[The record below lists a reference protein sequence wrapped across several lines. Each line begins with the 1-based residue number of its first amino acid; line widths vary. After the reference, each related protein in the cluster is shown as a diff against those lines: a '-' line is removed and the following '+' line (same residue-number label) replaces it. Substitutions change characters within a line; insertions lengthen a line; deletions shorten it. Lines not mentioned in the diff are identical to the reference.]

1 MILSS
6 IMYKPPF
13 EITSDILQLSQSI
26 SHELGILAGAKL
38 YPVPIKLRRE
48 NKIKT
53 IHSSLAIEGN
63 TLTIKQVTG
72 IIDGQKV
79 IGHTKDITEVQNAI
93 KVYDNLSLWD
103 PISIQSLKQ
112 AHFMLMK
119 GLINSNG
126 EWRQKAV
133 GIFKDKKISHIA
145 PSAKRVEHLMI
156 DLFDFTKKKKN
167 VPWLLKACIFHY
179 ELEFIHPFE
188 DGNGRMGRL
197 WQQLLLMKENS
208 IFEFISV
215 ESLIRNHLT
224 EYYQVLEKCDHQ
236 GQSTEFVEF
245 SLKHI
250 LSAIKEYTIN
260 ISSQVINEA
269 QRLNYAKTL
278 IKTWFNRK
286 QYMTL
291 LKNISSATAS
301 RDLTAGIQNKLLIKK
316 GEKNQILYK
325 FSLHHSTK

>member
-1 MILSS
+1 
-6 IMYKPPF
+6 
-13 EITSDILQLSQSI
+13 
-26 SHELGILAGAKL
+26 
-38 YPVPIKLRRE
+38 
-48 NKIKT
+48 
-53 IHSSLAIEGN
+53 
-63 TLTIKQVTG
+63 
-72 IIDGQKV
+72 
-79 IGHTKDITEVQNAI
+79 
-93 KVYDNLSLWD
+93 
-103 PISIQSLKQ
+103 
-112 AHFMLMK
+112 MK

-145 PSAKRVEHLMI
+145 PSAKRVENLMI

-215 ESLIRNHLT
+215 ESLIRNHQT

-301 RDLTAGIQNKLLIKK
+301 RDLAAGIQKKLLIKK